1 METERRGCWR
11 GSSVNMNP
19 FLRTSAG
26 VSKAAKPATSKGA
39 GDSETAQVGKTQ
51 RGIQSVEVSGRVM
64 LALAQARTPLALSD
78 LAAAAQIAPGQ
89 AHAYLVSLSRL
100 GLIKRDELSGR
111 YEPGPLSLRLGLLHL
126 ESQPAFRA
134 AVPRVAA
141 LAEAIGF
148 SVAICIAGPQGPTI
162 VRYEHAGFP
171 LHVNLHVGTVMS
183 LPATSTGRVFCAFL
197 PRAALDSMWANQTGA
212 ENRAL
217 TSTGE
222 QATFEATFEA
232 TLATIRA
239 RGLECSV
246 DAPSPGISSL
256 SAPVLDAGGQLAL
269 ALTVIGST
277 GAIDVGADGPIARA
291 LLDAVRD
298 IGAELATASSLLAST
313 TS

>member
-1 METERRGCWR
+1 M
-11 GSSVNMNP
+11 
-19 FLRTSAG
+19 
-26 VSKAAKPATSKGA
+26 SKAAKAAEEAAGKGPGA
-39 GDSETAQVGKTQ
+39 NETAEGGKTQ
-51 RGIQSVEVSGRVM
+51 RGIQSVEVGGRLL
-64 LALAQARTPLALSD
+64 LALAQARVPLALSD
-78 LAAAAQIAPGQ
+78 LAVAAELAPGQ

-126 ESQPAFRA
+126 ENQPAFRA

-183 LPATSTGRVFCAFL
+183 LPATSTGRVFCAYL
-197 PRAALDSMWANQTGA
+197 PRETLDAMWANQSGA
-212 ENRAL
+212 AQSRPSAPRDAAF
-217 TSTGE
+217 
-222 QATFEATFEA
+222 QASLEK
-232 TLATIRA
+232 IRA
-239 RGLECSV
+239 RGMECSV

-256 SAPVLDAGGQLAL
+256 SAPVFDQHGRFAL

-277 GAIDVGADGPIARA
+277 GAINVAADGSIAHA
-291 LLDAVRD
+291 LLGTARE
-298 IGAELATASSLLAST
+298 IGAELAIQPSQLATSAS
-313 TS
+313 

>member
-1 METERRGCWR
+1 MGMGRH
-11 GSSVNMNP
+11 SVNMDP

-26 VSKAAKPATSKGA
+26 VSKAAKPAVGQGSR
-39 GDSETAQVGKTQ
+39 GDEPTPGGKTQ
-51 RGIQSVEVSGRVM
+51 RGIQSVEVGGRVL

-78 LAAAAQIAPGQ
+78 LASVAQIAPGQ

-126 ESQPAFRA
+126 ENQPAFRA

-183 LPATSTGRVFCAFL
+183 LPATSTGRVFSAFL
-197 PRAALDSMWANQTGA
+197 PREALASMWANQSGDASNAMTPPRESA
-212 ENRAL
+212 TFKAAL
-217 TSTGE
+217 T
-222 QATFEATFEA
+222 A
-232 TLATIRA
+232 IRK
-239 RGLECSV
+239 RGLESSV

-256 SAPVLDAGGQLAL
+256 SAPVLAGDGRLLL

-277 GAIDVGADGPIARA
+277 GAIDVAADGPIAHA
-291 LLDAVRD
+291 LLAAAHD
-298 IGAELATASSLLAST
+298 IGAELAAAPSLTVSCAS
-313 TS
+313 

>member
-1 METERRGCWR
+1 MD
-11 GSSVNMNP
+11 P
-19 FLRTSAG
+19 FSRTSAG
-26 VSKAAKPATSKGA
+26 VSKAAKSATGKGA
-39 GDSETAQVGKTQ
+39 GGSETADGGKTQ
-51 RGIQSVEVSGRVM
+51 RGIQSVEVGGRVL

-78 LAAAAQIAPGQ
+78 LASAAQIAPGQ

-126 ESQPAFRA
+126 ENQPAFRA

-141 LAEAIGF
+141 LAEAVGF

-183 LPATSTGRVFCAFL
+183 LPATSTGRVFYAYS
-197 PRAALDSMWANQTGA
+197 RREVLDAMWANQSRAIGNAMTPPDEGA
-212 ENRAL
+212 VFA
-217 TSTGE
+217 
-222 QATFEATFEA
+222 A
-232 TLATIRA
+232 TLDAIRA

-246 DAPSPGISSL
+246 DVPSPGISSL
-256 SAPVLDAGGQLAL
+256 SAPVLDADGRLAL

-277 GAIDVGADGPIARA
+277 GAIDVAADGPIARA
-291 LLDAVRD
+291 LLATARD
-298 IGAELATASSLLAST
+298 IGAELAIVPSLLAS
-313 TS
+313 SAS